1 MNYDKDQGPRVEFR
15 QQSQRGP
22 ARPGVK
28 SSPVFQKAKEPK
40 PNKRRILEA
49 LVRGEQNK
57 EHSWVQGSAG
67 ATNMTIQCSKCGLF
81 MQQTD
86 APKLFEVKLNQGC
99 IGTAVAPPGV
109 VVHSSHNVL
118 TLGKEWTCTK
128 CGRTA
133 RLAVK
138 AGAWLSDACAGR
150 NVLDALKWMRLSNCA
165 ARTLWLSSGRRGR
178 NRSRE

>member
-1 MNYDKDQGPRVEFR
+1 MVAMLNYDKDQGPRVEFR
-15 QQSQRGP
+15 QKSQRGP

-118 TLGKEWTCTK
+118 TLGKEWTCSLGSEGW
-128 CGRTA
+128 C
-133 RLAVK
+133 LV
-138 AGAWLSDACAGR
+138 
-150 NVLDALKWMRLSNCA
+150 
-165 ARTLWLSSGRRGR
+165 
-178 NRSRE
+178 E